1 MFQCLNYFG
10 SRTFGKSWNE
20 KINPDKSFA
29 VVTSRLLK
37 GETQGEYEK
46 RYSSLKERLKHYYD
60 ENDSAFPEQINI
72 LIHSDSFPSQCGPF
86 NFVNFKNIHDS
97 PKFIANLNEKFGVLN
112 YDSDKEKQLDK
123 LKYHGYNK
131 KFSDELKYDKDF
143 NVRHTKERHRFF
155 ETMRY
160 NDKKKKKRKSKIR
173 LFLKRLNSRLAS
185 EMLLFL
191 RSNSSSNKPFVKDHT
206 VLGNILHFIN
216 KYKVFHPLI
225 ISGLIYFSI
234 LVICAVIIS
243 NSIGSIAFATSFAVV
258 SFCIYFLMGIYYL
271 YIFIKARRIKKNSK
285 KYYYSSNHVDY

>member
-1 MFQCLNYFG
+1 MFQCLNFLG
-10 SRTFGKSWNE
+10 SRTFCKSSNE

-37 GETQGEYEK
+37 GETEVEYEK
-46 RYSSLKERLKHYYD
+46 RYSSLKEKLTYYYN
-60 ENDSAFPEQINI
+60 ENDSAFPEQIKI
-72 LIHSDSFPSQCGPF
+72 LIHNDSFPSQCNPF
-86 NFVNFKNIHDS
+86 YFVNFKNIHDS
-97 PKFIANLNEKFGVLN
+97 PKFIANLNEQFGVLN
-112 YDSDKEKQLDK
+112 YDSDLEKHLDK

-131 KFSDELKYDKDF
+131 KFSDELKYDKKF
-143 NVRHTKERHRFF
+143 NVRHTKERQRFS

-160 NDKKKKKRKSKIR
+160 NIKEKKKRKSRIR
-173 LFLKRLNSRLAS
+173 LFLKKLNSRLVP
-185 EMLLFL
+185 EMLRFL
-191 RSNSSSNKPFVKDHT
+191 RSNSSSNKPFVKDHR

-243 NSIGSIAFATSFAVV
+243 NFIGSIAFATSFAVI

-271 YIFIKARRIKKNSK
+271 YIFIKARRIKKISK
-285 KYYYSSNHVDY
+285 KFYYSSSHVDY